1 MVRDKRNVITIILI
15 VLVAAVGARIAQQ
28 KYALVDND
36 KTTDIARVEIPRTME
51 IPEGETCF
59 IVMPKYIVNTSISD
73 RPIEEFMEE
82 LEEANINDEY
92 YENAVANP
100 NRTVTI
106 EVTGNQ
112 LEHLIE
118 TTETIL
124 NDYLEENKKY
134 WEVDISSD
142 LKRITFYVTAEC
154 NFDTWMWGV
163 VPIQNQVAKAQL
175 WIGTAYEDNSLT
187 VEMISKETGEQVVSC
202 YITDVDEER
211 TYFEITE
218 EEWDAKV
225 KGQD

>member
-1 MVRDKRNVITIILI
+1 MRDKRNVITIILI

>member
-1 MVRDKRNVITIILI
+1 MRDKRNVITIILI

-142 LKRITFYVTAEC
+142 FKRITFYVTAEC

>member
-1 MVRDKRNVITIILI
+1 MVRDKRNVISIILI

-142 LKRITFYVTAEC
+142 FKRITYYVTAEC
-154 NFDTWMWGV
+154 SFDTWMWGA
-163 VPIQNQVAKAQL
+163 VPTQGQVAKAQL
-175 WIGTAYEDNSLT
+175 WIGTAYEDTGLT
-187 VEMISKETGEQVVSC
+187 IEVIGKETGEQVVSW
-202 YITDVDEER
+202 YVTDVDEER
-211 TYFEITE
+211 INFTIEE